1 MEKEKE
7 RARAATHSSRDE
19 TLQRENRELRET
31 LKIRDSDF
39 EELARKLD
47 KERQERKQS

>member
-7 RARAATHSSRDE
+7 RARTSHTSRDDA
-19 TLQRENRELRET
+19 LQRENRELRET
-31 LKIRDSDF
+31 LKIREGDF
-39 EELARKLD
+39 EELSRKLD